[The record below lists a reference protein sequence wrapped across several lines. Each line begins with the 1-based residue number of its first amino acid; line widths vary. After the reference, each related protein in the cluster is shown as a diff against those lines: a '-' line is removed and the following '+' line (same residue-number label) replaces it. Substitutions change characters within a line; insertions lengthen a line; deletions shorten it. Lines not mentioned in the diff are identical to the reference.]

1 MVIDGEVGTLCWLC
15 LVCCL
20 GFDFVGE
27 IVFEVHL
34 SLTPFVRSF
43 LLSSVMIS
51 DLLKVHTVLQFLDM
65 RASCFVSFPPQDK
78 KIGWMHLAFATVLRF
93 FITLFA
99 LIQKWVD
106 DRIILDVVFIFFI
119 INW

>member
-15 LVCCL
+15 LVCCF
-20 GFDFVGE
+20 GFDFVSE

-34 SLTPFVRSF
+34 SLMPFVCSF
-43 LLSSVMIS
+43 LLSSAMIS
-51 DLLKVHTVLQFLDM
+51 NLLKVHTVCSSLICVHHVLFL
-65 RASCFVSFPPQDK
+65 FPPQDK
-78 KIGWMHLAFATVLRF
+78 EIGWMHLAFATVLRF

-106 DRIILDVVFIFFI
+106 DRIILDVVFIFLS
-119 INW
+119 

>member
-34 SLTPFVRSF
+34 SLMPFVCSF
-43 LLSSVMIS
+43 LLSSAMIS
-51 DLLKVHTVLQFLDM
+51 NLLL
-65 RASCFVSFPPQDK
+65 VSFTFS
-78 KIGWMHLAFATVLRF
+78 AFVEIMEGYIF
-93 FITLFA
+93 Y
-99 LIQKWVD
+99 
-106 DRIILDVVFIFFI
+106 VVFF
-119 INW
+119 